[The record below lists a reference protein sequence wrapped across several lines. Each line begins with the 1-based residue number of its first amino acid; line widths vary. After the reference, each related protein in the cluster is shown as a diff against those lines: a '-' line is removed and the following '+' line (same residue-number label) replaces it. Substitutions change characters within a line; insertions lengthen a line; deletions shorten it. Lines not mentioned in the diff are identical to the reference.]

1 MDFGLRLLH
10 DAIFTRCLPKHHH
23 RKKSQSQH
31 RIHRRRK
38 CQAICDQ
45 FDVDIEDILLDLE
58 EFLEDSRR
66 AKWLANGSEDWT
78 EGFTEEEELYSTLSA
93 NESSNDDTD
102 DSILRIEDED

>member
-1 MDFGLRLLH
+1 MKPNVRVQSIIDRFPEVEN
-10 DAIFTRCLPKHHH
+10 IFSMYEIDLDEDSAQLTVE
-23 RKKSQSQH
+23 Q
-31 RIHRRRK
+31 
-38 CQAICDQ
+38 ICDQ